1 MKFTKN
7 FLNITIADFIVRSA
21 YQMGKTPLLP
31 IFAATLGASGAFLGV
46 IISVSTLTGLVL
58 KPFIGILSDRWG
70 RRVWLLIGTVFFIVM
85 PFLYGFVQ
93 TPQHLFIMRIIH
105 GLSTAIYGPVTLAYI
120 AELKPKNIAES
131 LGWFG
136 LAREGGY
143 IVGPALAGWLLLWT
157 DPVVV
162 FTIIGLISMMA
173 LIPVL
178 NLQDVEIPK
187 VKKQEVSF
195 WQQSREAFKVGVQTP
210 SIWLAGVLESGTFV
224 ALYALKAFLPIFA
237 LQAGIS
243 VVLVGLFFSVQEGIH
258 ILIKPFG
265 GRIADKLGHLS
276 AIMLGMVILAVGL
289 ALLPLLN
296 GLDLFASAILI
307 GGAQAF
313 IFSSTIALV
322 SQQITHD
329 NLGAGMGFIGTMQ
342 NLGKIIGPV
351 LGGLLIQRFDFEAVL
366 YILAILLVLGAILL
380 PLLINRGD
388 RRMQQHPQVEA

>member
-7 FLNITIADFIVRSA
+7 FLNITLADFIVRSA

-31 IFAATLGASGAFLGV
+31 IFAATLGASGAFLGFIV
-46 IISVSTLTGLVL
+46 SVSTMTGLVL

-70 RRVWLLIGTVFFIVM
+70 RRVWLLIGTAFFIVM

-162 FTIIGLISMMA
+162 FTIIGLLSMLA

-178 NLQDVEIPK
+178 NLQDIEIPK
-187 VKKQEVSF
+187 SKKQSISF
-195 WQQSREAFKVGVQTP
+195 WQQAREALKVGAQTP
-210 SIWLAGVLESGTFV
+210 SIWLAGILESGTFI
-224 ALYALKAFLPIFA
+224 ALYAMKAFLPIFA
-237 LQAGIS
+237 LEAGIS
-243 VVLVGLFFSVQEGIH
+243 VVLVGLFFSVQEGVH
-258 ILIKPFG
+258 ILIKPLG
-265 GRIADKLGHLS
+265 GRIADKLGYLL
-276 AIMLGMVILAVGL
+276 AIMIGMVILGIGL

-296 GLDLFASAILI
+296 GLGLFVSAILI

-313 IFSSTIALV
+313 IFSSTVALV
-322 SQQITHD
+322 SHQITHD

-342 NLGKIIGPV
+342 NLGKVIGPV
-351 LGGLLIQRFDFEAVL
+351 LGGLLIQRLGFEAVL
-366 YILAILLVLGAILL
+366 YLLAMLLVIGAIVL
-380 PLLINRGD
+380 PMLIDRGNSPLSQD
-388 RRMQQHPQVEA
+388 PQVEA

>member
-1 MKFTKN
+1 M
-7 FLNITIADFIVRSA
+7 
-21 YQMGKTPLLP
+21 
-31 IFAATLGASGAFLGV
+31 GV

-342 NLGKIIGPV
+342 NLGKAIGPV